1 MIIELTNIDIALAA
15 SLITVGAGTTL
26 YGICFLATTISE
38 RLPAA
43 IKAWRDAGSET
54 EAWKL

>member
-1 MIIELTNIDIALAA
+1 MIIELTNIDLALAGSMIA
-15 SLITVGAGTTL
+15 VGAGTTL

>member
-1 MIIELTNIDIALAA
+1 MIIELTNIDIALAGSMIA
-15 SLITVGAGTTL
+15 VGAGTTIFGFCYL
-26 YGICFLATTISE
+26 TVTISE

>member
-1 MIIELTNIDIALAA
+1 MIIELTIADLALAA
-15 SLITVGAGTTL
+15 SLITVGAV
-26 YGICFLATTISE
+26 TTIYGTCRLAEHVSD

-43 IKAWRDAGSET
+43 IRAWRDAGRET